1 MTTFLTVFAD
11 LYRQFVLDIQ
21 HTSWLEFIAVI
32 TGILSVWF
40 SRQENIWVYPTGL
53 VNTILYIWLSYRSS
67 LLGEASVN
75 IYYTVVSI
83 YGWVLWARKDDRQQH
98 LLRITRSSRRE
109 RLVQLGFFGIC
120 YAPVYFA
127 LTYLKKDFA
136 PQAIPWAD
144 AFASATAYTGM
155 WLMAKK
161 KVESWH
167 WWIATNFSSIPLYF
181 VKHYVFTSV
190 YYVILLMM
198 AVSGLLEW
206 SKKAKQTRYAA

>member
-1 MTTFLTVFAD
+1 MTFLGIRWTRPYPPLAGCAQEQGRNV
-11 LYRQFVLDIQ
+11 
-21 HTSWLEFIAVI
+21 TS
-32 TGILSVWF
+32 S
-40 SRQENIWVYPTGL
+40 SDKSPQE
-53 VNTILYIWLSYRSS
+53 R
-67 LLGEASVN
+67 
-75 IYYTVVSI
+75 
-83 YGWVLWARKDDRQQH
+83 ARKLH
-98 LLRITRSSRRE
+98 ARRE

>member
-1 MTTFLTVFAD
+1 MNLQALYQQFFTD
-11 LYRQFVLDIQ
+11 LQ
-21 HTSWLEFIAVI
+21 HTSWLEFIAVL

-40 SRQENIWVYPTGL
+40 SRLENIWVYPTGL
-53 VNTILYIWLSYRSS
+53 VNTIIYIYLSFKSS

-75 IYYTVVSI
+75 FYYTVVSI
-83 YGWVLWARKDDRQQH
+83 YGWYLWTRKDRQDK
-98 LLRITRSSRRE
+98 LLLQITSATRRE
-109 RLVQLGFFGIC
+109 WMRQIGFFGFF
-120 YAPVYFA
+120 YVVVFFA

-161 KVESWH
+161 KVESWD
-167 WWIATNFSSIPLYF
+167 WWIATNVASIPLYF

-190 YYVILLMM
+190 YYLILLIM
-198 AVSGLLEW
+198 AISGLIEW
-206 SKKAKQTRYAA
+206 SRKSKQGSYAA